1 MKGGL
6 FVVTKDDINSKSQF
20 VAALRKFIHTGQT
33 TVPQPN
39 GREYN
44 TSHGE
49 MELLHAIADYF
60 DAHTEIVDKETGIGF
75 WYDVLKH
82 IADAFHEFRTD
93 PKHETL
99 RQIYKGQTDGSEI
112 PDLFDIRH
120 GRARARV
127 IYDLGRLL
135 PLIAGR
141 MDEGI
146 GDRLEGYFN
155 CQQHLV
161 EATWRVFVRQCYR
174 SIAPVIQKSKS
185 RSHKGLF
192 GRTTLSVDT
201 MVGRAQYTF
210 ERPTS
215 TPDVANLFEQITA
228 IVDTPGVSAVD
239 KYAAIEAVLMTRKP
253 AKRTYG
259 AYEISFVAD
268 ESDMIGFRAGMNVP
282 GSAISD
288 YKACVEMI
296 EDVIAHWDPSKLVE
310 VDE

>member
-1 MKGGL
+1 MKSGL

-20 VAALRKFIHTGQT
+20 VAALRKFLTTGKT
-33 TVPQPN
+33 TVPPDN
-39 GREYN
+39 GREY
-44 TSHGE
+44 HMRPGE
-49 MELLHAIADYF
+49 SNLVEAIADYF
-60 DAHTEIVDKETGIGF
+60 DAHTEIVDKESGIGF

-93 PKHETL
+93 AKHQTL
-99 RQIYKGQTDGSEI
+99 RDIYKGQTDGSEI

-120 GRARARV
+120 GRARACV
-127 IYDLGRLL
+127 IYDLARFL

-141 MDEGI
+141 MDTYI
-146 GDRLEGYFN
+146 GERLEGYFN
-155 CQQHLV
+155 CQQHVV
-161 EATWRVFVRQCYR
+161 EVAWRVFVRRCYR
-174 SIAPVIQKSKS
+174 SIAPVIRKS
-185 RSHKGLF
+185 RSRSHRGLF

-201 MVGRAQYTF
+201 MAGRAQYSF

-215 TPDVANLFEQITA
+215 APDVANLFEQITS
-228 IVDTPGVSAVD
+228 IVDTPSGAPVD

-253 AKRTYG
+253 AKRTHG

-268 ESDMIGFRAGMNVP
+268 DSDMIGFRAGMNIP

-296 EDVIAHWDPSKLVE
+296 KDVVAHWDLSKLVE

>member
-1 MKGGL
+1 M
-6 FVVTKDDINSKSQF
+6 FVITKDDINSKAQF
-20 VAALRKFIHTGQT
+20 VAALRKFLKTGQT
-33 TVPQPN
+33 TIPQEN

-44 TSHGE
+44 ASAGE
-49 MELLHAIADYF
+49 LTLIHAIADYF
-60 DAHTEIVDKETGIGF
+60 EAHTEIRDESGIGF

-82 IADAFHEFRTD
+82 IADAFHEFQTD
-93 PKHETL
+93 PRHEQL
-99 RQIYKGQTDGSEI
+99 RSIYKGQTEGAEI

-127 IYDLGRLL
+127 IFDLGRFL

-146 GDRLEGYFN
+146 GERAEGYFN
-155 CQQHLV
+155 CQQQVV
-161 EATWRVFVRQCYR
+161 EAAWRVFVRQCYR
-174 SIAPVIQKSKS
+174 SIAPVIRKSKS
-185 RSHKGLF
+185 RSHQGLF

-201 MVGRAQYTF
+201 MAGRAQYMF

-215 TPDVANLFEQITA
+215 VPDSANLFEKVTA
-228 IVDTPGVSAVD
+228 IVDTPGSVAVD
-239 KYAAIEAVLMTRKP
+239 KYAAIEAVLMTRRP
-253 AKRTYG
+253 AKRTHG

-268 ESDMIGFRAGMNVP
+268 ESDMIGFRAGMNTP

-296 EDVIAHWDPSKLVE
+296 EDVVAHWDMSKLVA

>member
-1 MKGGL
+1 M
-6 FVVTKDDINSKSQF
+6 FVVTKDDINSKTQF
-20 VAALRKFIHTGQT
+20 VAALKKFIHTGQT
-33 TVPQPN
+33 TVPQSN
-39 GREYN
+39 NREYH
-44 TSHGE
+44 SSPGE
-49 MELLHAIADYF
+49 MELLYAIVGYF
-60 DAHTEIVDKETGIGF
+60 EAHDEIVDKESGIGF

-99 RQIYKGQTDGSEI
+99 RSIYKSQTEGSEI

-120 GRARARV
+120 GRQRMRV
-127 IYDLGRLL
+127 IDDLGRLL

-146 GDRLEGYFN
+146 GDRVDGYFN
-155 CQQHLV
+155 CQLHLV

-174 SIAPVIQKSKS
+174 SIAPVIRKSRS

-201 MVGRAQYTF
+201 MAGRAQYTF

-215 TPDVANLFEQITA
+215 VPEHLNLYEQITA
-228 IVDTPGVSAVD
+228 IVDTPGPSAAD

-253 AKRTYG
+253 AKRTHG
-259 AYEISFVAD
+259 AYEISFMAD

-310 VDE
+310 DD